1 LGHVINGARGVYDR
15 HEYQAEKAAAFEKL
29 AEQVATITA

>member
-15 HEYQAEKAAAFEKL
+15 HKYQAEKAAAFEKL